1 MFLNQEMSVL
11 LFVSFTLPVFALGEV
26 TSRVIYLFGFRLTYG
41 S

>member
-26 TSRVIYLFGFRLTYG
+26 TSRVIYLLGFRLTYG